1 MERSNT
7 NGYTTGRTFRHTDL
21 AGQDS
26 APQTTFVERPL
37 AVVDGAE
44 AVVYLLTALMIGG
57 LAAYLWTRYSG
68 RGTGWTS

>member
-1 MERSNT
+1 MRRPP
-7 NGYTTGRTFRHTDL
+7 NGHASGATFTHASFSDE
-21 AGQDS
+21 DS
-26 APQTTFVERPL
+26 APQTTFVEGPL

-68 RGTGWTS
+68 RGTG